1 MIDALN
7 YMGKF
12 GWDFEQAYAVSMGNT
27 NVYHFLLSRD
37 ITSDKEFLDGI
48 KTKATIKDIE

>member
-1 MIDALN
+1 MVDEEGKKIKFNSMIDALN

-27 NVYHFLLSRD
+27 NVYHFLL
-37 ITSDKEFLDGI
+37 E
-48 KTKATIKDIE
+48 